1 MRTGCNT
8 KSLELGSVKLRET
21 QEINAENI
29 SFESKELNSIVV
41 LGQQCFRDKLAKNF
55 RSSECIDDM
64 RGVVEQ
70 TGELHNDVET
80 VIEFSC

>member
-1 MRTGCNT
+1 M
-8 KSLELGSVKLRET
+8 KLRET
-21 QEINAENI
+21 QEKNAKNI
-29 SFESKELNSIVV
+29 SFESKELYTIVV
-41 LGQQCFRDKLAKNF
+41 LGQQCFRGKLAKNL

-64 RGVVEQ
+64 RCVVEQ